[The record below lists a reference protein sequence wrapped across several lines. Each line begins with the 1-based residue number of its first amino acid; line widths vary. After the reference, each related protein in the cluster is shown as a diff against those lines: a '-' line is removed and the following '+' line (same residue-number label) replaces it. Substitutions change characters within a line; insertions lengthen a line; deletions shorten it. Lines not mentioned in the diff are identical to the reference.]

1 MKKITLIMLVAMVP
15 FLTMAQKRAKNK
27 KDKETTEN
35 NIASYEFMV
44 ITGYE
49 MAVSADLAASD
60 NARNAVVKIVF
71 DMGGIKDSQDFS
83 EMQYRTMAHAV
94 NEVGKTGWRF
104 VNANVVN
111 VEELKVHYYYMK
123 REKKR

>member
-1 MKKITLIMLVAMVP
+1 MLVAMVP